1 MNSKLISPMVG
12 CATQTCSLPE
22 PCYLDLVIKDTSK
35 EKVILE
41 WRGEHVISPETV
53 IDEGNGVPLEIQLN
67 DKKHNNDQ
75 HKAILT
81 SKHYEKVLSL
91 GTFQSVS
98 VSYNASHDTGTFS
111 ASKLLNTFVNMLAPI
126 DAFKPPRRYAITAIN
141 CLGTTQDWYFDVIP
155 SVKFG
160 FSVNFSYSFQTRGAN
175 DKERK
180 DKQISKLKSERLN
193 GKPGGTTLPKKLNKY
208 HKGWTLA
215 PIPFVKTTSLGIDVG
230 FFYGLAGH
238 PYNLTPIKQT
248 SETKT
253 FLDDLSGILKVSQ
266 IINDLET
273 KFLYQQKCK
282 LTPFGDKYP
291 IFSFDFS
298 DIEIGLTFFMENV
311 TQRDSARLVCALE
324 GTPFWGGSFNID
336 ILQVLALY
344 GGKAL
349 SSGISKLREALE
361 EREKGK
367 DKFSVGINID
377 ITFSFAVHCFV
388 GMAQTPDK
396 QQEFAFDG
404 DNKFEVGVKAEAG
417 AYIKANVL
425 FLEASFAFHA
435 QLETKGALALD
446 DHDDGIDLVLCHDGI
461 VLKFQFTADFSISAK
476 EKDRPIYESAPLE
489 AEWTIYQFAD
499 PLTLEQSDIRFN
511 LTGQERKVPERPRPE
526 LTGLTSAVNTVPTS
540 IAGSAIKTTVQK
552 GL

>member
-1 MNSKLISPMVG
+1 MSDKLISPKVG
-12 CATQTCSLPE
+12 CATQTCDIPE
-22 PCYLDLVIKDTSK
+22 PCYLDVIVKDTSK
-35 EKVILE
+35 NKMILE
-41 WRGEHVISPETV
+41 WKGEHVISPETV
-53 IDEGNGVPLEIQLN
+53 IDEGNSVLLEVTLN
-67 DKKHNNDQ
+67 DKKHKNPQ

-81 SKHYEKVLSL
+81 STNFKKELSL
-91 GTFQSVS
+91 GSPQSVS
-98 VSYNASHDTGTFS
+98 VSYNASRDAGIFS
-111 ASKLLNTFVNMLAPI
+111 ASNLLNTFVNMLAPI
-126 DAFKPPRRYAITAIN
+126 DAFKSPRRYAIAATN
-141 CLGTTQDWYFDVIP
+141 CIGSTQDWYFDVIP

-160 FSVNFSYSFQTRGAN
+160 FSVNFSYSFKTREGN

-180 DKQISKLKSERLN
+180 DKQISKLKSERLK
-193 GKPGGTTLPKKLNKY
+193 GGPGGNTLPKKLNKY

-215 PIPFVKTTSLGIDVG
+215 PIPFVKTTTLGIDVG
-230 FFYGLAGH
+230 FFYELAGH
-238 PYNLTPIKQT
+238 PYNLTPIKQI

-253 FLDDLSGILKVSQ
+253 LLDDLSGILKVSQ

-273 KFLYQQKCK
+273 KFLYQQKGK
-282 LTPFGDKYP
+282 LKPFDDKYP

-298 DIEIGLTFFMENV
+298 DIKIGLTFFMENV

-324 GTPFWGGSFNID
+324 GKPFWGGSFKID

-361 EREKGK
+361 ERKKGK
-367 DKFSVGINID
+367 DKFSAGINID

-404 DNKFEVGVKAEAG
+404 ANKFEVGVKAEAG

-435 QLETKGALALD
+435 LIETKGALALD

-461 VLKFQFTADFSISAK
+461 VLKFQFTADVSISGGDEDDA
-476 EKDRPIYESAPLE
+476 IYEGAPLE

-499 PLTLEQSDIRFN
+499 PLALTESDIRFN
-511 LTGQERKVPERPRPE
+511 LTGQARKVPERQRPE
-526 LTGLTSAVNTVPTS
+526 LTGFTSAVNAAPTS
-540 IAGSAIKTTVQK
+540 IAGSAIKNTV
-552 GL
+552 